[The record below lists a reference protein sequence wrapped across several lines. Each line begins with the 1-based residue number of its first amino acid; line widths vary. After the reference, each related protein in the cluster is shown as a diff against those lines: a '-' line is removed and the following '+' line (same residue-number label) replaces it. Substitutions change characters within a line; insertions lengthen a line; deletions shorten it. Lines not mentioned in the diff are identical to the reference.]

1 MKWEIYGL
9 ANQVLIMER
18 YTTYEVLYTFFFY
31 NIIDLMVEGGILHK
45 RISMIIYIKIFFL
58 QSSRLQEQSGP
69 CMLKIKEDVIQVEVF
84 QLQADICSGTFSTY
98 CELTSSRYLLLP
110 PLYLYASMWIL
121 LLRFIGVYS

>member
-1 MKWEIYGL
+1 
-9 ANQVLIMER
+9 
-18 YTTYEVLYTFFFY
+18 
-31 NIIDLMVEGGILHK
+31 MVEGGILHK